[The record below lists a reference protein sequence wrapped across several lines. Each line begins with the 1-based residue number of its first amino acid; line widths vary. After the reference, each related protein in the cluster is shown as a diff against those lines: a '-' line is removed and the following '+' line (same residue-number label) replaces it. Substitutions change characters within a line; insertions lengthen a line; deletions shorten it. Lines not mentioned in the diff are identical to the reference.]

1 MTKSFLI
8 LIIIF
13 VSSSPAFSVVG
24 LSKISTVPRT
34 ISPPPAVTTR
44 APITIAPQTIVP
56 LQIDLSSLASF
67 QTSHY
72 FDRCEL
78 GSNLPPDFMK
88 MVDSLYSSCENQVE
102 NAMRQP
108 THAAKIAVLA
118 TEACPCFRSDT
129 SLYSMISP
137 PLTRGARGAA
147 QARGGILG
155 FGRQDPP
162 PGEEVIIN
170 SVNRANTHLA
180 DLRNGIMFQAS
191 ILSAD
196 PQIMEGLARVYSNGF
211 YQNATAAFATANERL
226 QTEFRKPA
234 ERRQSTLDASLQI
247 PQYDPNILIGRTPSP
262 SCVSMRDFRSYRQFP
277 EDSKFYEDLLNP
289 QHQRFESRAWSF
301 PRLKDQLSD
310 LCRDNHILTLDEAKN
325 DPRTGWVV
333 RRLDFLNRNPL
344 LKNLMSGTG
353 RDGKEE
359 LFNLVMNTFKPQDT
373 SCTSGG
379 GVAHACQVQAVR
391 KAQSFRD
398 GLLGIFRRPDVAQ
411 RVARESQ
418 LELTKSLE
426 TLPQII
432 TKAHHI
438 PTAEELRVFDPV
450 EIRTLAQRRDAQ
462 GASVEVQNE
471 NDRLL
476 RLRVSSMNQMCP
488 TIETSNSLNGN
499 YVVNELE
506 GQWADE
512 IQDPVFDQGTQSFA
526 NNPGFDEF
534 RNNICNRGSGDERIS
549 FEHFLQENCFGG
561 RTCENPKAMFIRRYP
576 SGAGI
581 DQAMVFAEFSIN
593 APLKNLG
600 ERAVTAVSKTSGQ
613 SYNDLVRNIDSDL
626 QTTFS
631 SSGNSMSRTA
641 AVAPV
646 SSGSQASTQNSTSSQ
661 TNPNPVLNPAIT
673 PEVFQPVI
681 SPPPPEVRAEVLRRE
696 VRESDSQAQEIRNEI
711 SGLRDVLRQ
720 GADSQNP
727 QDQNYQDL
735 TSRFA
740 VLERR
745 LADAEKRKRDAE
757 TELRRIESQV
767 VTPQAV
773 TRVEPEVSP
782 SLRRGT
788 TSGTTS
794 GGGDVARSSAPQV
807 TSGSFSGG
815 SEARNFAPTSVS
827 SSSGVSGSRGTQVNG
842 ALLAK
847 YGVPAGLASSGAII
861 VASSDSQVDVERLRG
876 DSESSVLPLT
886 ITVDEFNRISSEGQG
901 SILAPYL
908 DRVRAVPGEV
918 VRLNISTSDNRSMEL
933 FVLKSDSGISIVQAP
948 TGATRG
954 IASERGPREVTL
966 DGLRNE
972 LSR

>member
-1 MTKSFLI
+1 MKSCLT
-8 LIIIF
+8 LIIF
-13 VSSSPAFSVVG
+13 LLSSGPAFSVVG
-24 LSKISTVPRT
+24 LSRISTVPRT
-34 ISPPPAVTTR
+34 VSPPITTVTR
-44 APITIAPQTIVP
+44 PPLVIAHQPITPIQV
-56 LQIDLSSLASF
+56 DLSSLASF

-78 GSNLPPDFMK
+78 GTNLPPDFMK

-108 THAAKIAVLA
+108 THAGKLSVLA
-118 TEACPCFRSDT
+118 SEACPCFRSDT
-129 SLYSMISP
+129 SLYSLVSP
-137 PLTRGARGAA
+137 PTRGTRGT
-147 QARGGILG
+147 QGGSRSILG

-162 PGEEVIIN
+162 PGEEQIIN

-226 QTEFRKPA
+226 QTEFRKPQ

-247 PQYDPNILIGRTPSP
+247 PQYDPNILIGHNPNP

-277 EDSKFYEDLLNP
+277 EDTKFYEDLLNP
-289 QHQRFESRAWSF
+289 QHQNFEARAWSF

-344 LKNLMSGTG
+344 LKNLMSGSG

-359 LFNLVMNTFKPQDT
+359 LFNLVMNTFKPADR
-373 SCTSGG
+373 SCTNGG
-379 GVAHACQVQAVR
+379 GIAHGCQIQAVK

-398 GLLGIFRRPDVAQ
+398 GLLGIFRRPAVAQ

-418 LELTKSLE
+418 IELNKSLE

-432 TKAHHI
+432 TKTHHI
-438 PTAEELRVFDPV
+438 PTAEELRVFDPM

-462 GASVEVQNE
+462 GASVEVQSE
-471 NDRLL
+471 SDRLL

-488 TIETSNSLNGN
+488 MIETSNSLNGN

-512 IQDPVFDQGTQSFA
+512 IEDPVFDQGTQAF
-526 NNPGFDEF
+526 NNPGFEEF

-549 FEHFLQENCFGG
+549 YERFVQENCMGG

-576 SGAGI
+576 SGADI
-581 DQAMVFAEFSIN
+581 DQAMVFAEFSVN
-593 APLKNLG
+593 APLVNLG
-600 ERAVTAVSKTSGQ
+600 ETAVTAVARTSGQ

-631 SSGNSMSRTA
+631 SSDNSMSRTA
-641 AVAPV
+641 NLAPV
-646 SSGSQASTQNSTSSQ
+646 PGTSSQ
-661 TNPNPVLNPAIT
+661 AGSSSASVSAQTSSNPLLNPVTA

-681 SPPPPEVRAEVLRRE
+681 LPPPEVRAEVLRRE
-696 VRESDSQAQEIRNEI
+696 VRDSDSQAQEIRNEI
-711 SGLRDVLRQ
+711 SGLRDVMRQ
-720 GADSQNP
+720 SSDSQNP

-735 TSRFA
+735 TTRFA
-740 VLERR
+740 ALERK
-745 LADAEKRKRDAE
+745 LAAAEKRKTDAE
-757 TELRRIESQV
+757 TELRRIES
-767 VTPQAV
+767 
-773 TRVEPEVSP
+773 REISP
-782 SLRRGT
+782 PTVARENPDASSSPLRRGN

-794 GGGDVARSSAPQV
+794 GGGDASRSTSAQV

-815 SEARNFAPTSVS
+815 SDARNFAPTSLP
-827 SSSGVSGSRGTQVNG
+827 SSSGLSGTRSGQVNG

-847 YGVPAGLASSGAII
+847 YGVPAGLAASGAII
-861 VASSDSQVDVERLRG
+861 VASTESPVDVDRLRG

-908 DRVRAVPGEV
+908 DQVRAVPGEV

-948 TGATRG
+948 ASASRG
-954 IASERGPREVTL
+954 IASENRPRAITL